1 MDYPIKP
8 IIEYNDKIFNALFPH
23 LKAHEIFKRF
33 VDNMQN
39 NTEESEYMDWS
50 QDMFINNSE
59 VK

>member
-1 MDYPIKP
+1 MNYHLKP

-23 LKAHEIFKRF
+23 LKAHEVFKRF

-50 QDMFINNSE
+50 RDFYEDTNE